1 MGSRNSNS
9 VNQKKRRGRK
19 RKKALIIFAVI
30 AAVAGM
36 LFGVT
41 YKVFEADTIEFVGST
56 HYSDEE
62 LKKYDVILQDKIRT
76 EMLKRIIVYYSD
88 NMQAS
93 KDNKTF
99 LTRYINSLRA

>member
-1 MGSRNSNS
+1 MG
-9 VNQKKRRGRK
+9 VNYNEYIKILKNYM
-19 RKKALIIFAVI
+19 AEEAV
-30 AAVAGM
+30 
-36 LFGVT
+36 F
-41 YKVFEADTIEFVGST
+41 
-56 HYSDEE
+56 DEE

>member
-1 MGSRNSNS
+1 MG
-9 VNQKKRRGRK
+9 VNYNEYVKILKNYM
-19 RKKALIIFAVI
+19 AEEAV
-30 AAVAGM
+30 
-36 LFGVT
+36 F
-41 YKVFEADTIEFVGST
+41 
-56 HYSDEE
+56 DEE

-99 LTRYINSLRA
+99 LTRYINNLRA